1 LANGPFSPG
10 QVGYLEDSGYPL
22 AQDMAKAQALIAE
35 YKAENPGE
43 LKISLATTQDA
54 TNLVIAN
61 YQKDWFEEAGVDSV
75 TIDQIDQAQYIVTA
89 LLGNFQVFQWRNH
102 GGVDLDQ
109 QYFWWHSSSSLDVGT
124 LALNFGRI
132 KDAKLDELL
141 DANRASTD
149 PAEKK
154 QIAEDVNRLFAT
166 ECYNLWGSYSVWLLA
181 HKSPIMGTDAA
192 NLTTPEGARALEGAG
207 IAGTFYPHTVWV
219 QQ

>member
-1 LANGPFSPG
+1 
-10 QVGYLEDSGYPL
+10 
-22 AQDMAKAQALIAE
+22 MAKAQDLIAQ

-43 LKISLATTQDA
+43 LKLALATTNDD

-61 YQKDWFEEAGVDSV
+61 FQKQWFEEAGVDEV
-75 TIDQIDQAQYIVTA
+75 TIDQIDQGQYIVVA

-109 QYFWWHSSSSLDVGT
+109 QYFWWHSSSSLEVGT

-149 PAEKK
+149 DAEKK
-154 QIAEDVNRLFAT
+154 QIAEDVNRLFAS
-166 ECYNLWGSYSVWLLA
+166 ECYNLWGTWTTWMIA
-181 HKSPIMGTDAA
+181 GIPGIEGIPGE
-192 NLTTPEGARALEGAG
+192 NLTLPDGSTGQNGAG
-207 IAGTFYPHTVWV
+207 IAGSFFPATLWLDA
-219 QQ
+219 

>member
-1 LANGPFSPG
+1 M
-10 QVGYLEDSGYPL
+10 V
-22 AQDMAKAQALIAE
+22 QDMAKAQELIAA
-35 YKAENPGE
+35 YKAENPGP
-43 LKISLATTQDA
+43 LKISLATTNDA

-61 YQKDWFEEAGVDSV
+61 YQKDWFEEAGVDEV

-109 QYFWWHSSSSLDVGT
+109 QYFWWHSSSSLDVGS

-132 KDAKLDELL
+132 KDSKLDALL
-141 DANRASTD
+141 DANRASVD

-154 QIAEDVNRLFAT
+154 QIAEDVNRLFAS
-166 ECYNLWGSYSVWLLA
+166 ECYNLWGSYTIWLLA
-181 HKSPIMGTDAA
+181 SKTAVKGLDAS
-192 NLTTPEGARALEGAG
+192 NFVTPEGEVALEGAG
-207 IAGTFYPHTVWV
+207 IAGTFYPHTVWL